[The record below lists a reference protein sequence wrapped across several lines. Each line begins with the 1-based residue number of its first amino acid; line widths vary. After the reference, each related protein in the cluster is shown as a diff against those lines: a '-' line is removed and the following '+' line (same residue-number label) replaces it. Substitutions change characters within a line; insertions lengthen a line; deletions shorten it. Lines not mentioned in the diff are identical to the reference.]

1 MTCVLDVDIQI
12 GCRDSVGESH
22 VRRVKC
28 VAVVN
33 NTLVVTGDRLVFYP
47 RVIGLAENRNE
58 SLLRGILFSQ

>member
-33 NTLVVTGDRLVFYP
+33 NTLVVTGGWCFTP
-47 RVIGLAENRNE
+47 E
-58 SLLRGILFSQ
+58 